1 MTDGDTWIRISGIKI
16 LNRIPKLKIDVWSD
30 NLFVIL
36 VVTILFNLFAIETI
50 LIRPRLFKTKLFK
63 PMVHN
68 FKLSIIPIVILVGT
82 IVAQLLISWL
92 GAVLKS
98 NLVTSISLVVLVI
111 GLIAWFLFLP
121 NSGYLITE
129 LNLTHRDVDKVE
141 VPIWYDI
148 ISVLSLAIS
157 GVLNTALNILLL
169 QFLVIVYIDP
179 QDINQINTPLFRTLT
194 WVIFPLLSFG
204 IYLGRYIRFNTWDLL
219 HPRTF
224 VKKML
229 DHFGI
234 SENRRDG
241 FLFTFLYGIF
251 LAMFYALTY
260 LNPLLELI
268 REGK

>member
-1 MTDGDTWIRISGIKI
+1 M
-16 LNRIPKLKIDVWSD
+16 
-30 NLFVIL
+30 FEIL

-129 LNLTHRDVDKVE
+129 LNLTHRDVDKSDKYPV
-141 VPIWYDI
+141 IQ
-148 ISVLSLAIS
+148 
-157 GVLNTALNILLL
+157 NINVGDLPVTELWH
-169 QFLVIVYIDP
+169 
-179 QDINQINTPLFRTLT
+179 LFRA
-194 WVIFPLLSFG
+194 
-204 IYLGRYIRFNTWDLL
+204 
-219 HPRTF
+219 
-224 VKKML
+224 
-229 DHFGI
+229 
-234 SENRRDG
+234 
-241 FLFTFLYGIF
+241 LYSI
-251 LAMFYALTY
+251 
-260 LNPLLELI
+260 
-268 REGK
+268 